1 MIIPLHDDND
11 LLELDRR
18 RQDMVVRA
26 EAVESDDLRNR
37 IMVQVCDIEKQ
48 IAELPAHTPA
58 GIKVKVKLILAEFD
72 DHESDCVS
80 ACFRTAMRGLDG
92 LGARERLNS

>member
-18 RQDMVVRA
+18 RQDMVARA
-26 EAVESDDLRNR
+26 EAVESDDLCNQ
-37 IMVQVCDIEKQ
+37 IMGRVCDIEKQ

-58 GIKVKVKLILAEFD
+58 GIKVKLEHIMGNFELGEAD
-72 DHESDCVS
+72 WLSDC
-80 ACFRTAMRGLDG
+80 FHTAMEGLDG
-92 LGARERLNS
+92 LAARERLNS